1 MDQKELKELREY
13 YDNTDTSAEIA
24 DAELDDEIV
33 TAPMVGITV
42 RLPAEVLQRVRERA
56 AQENIKTTALI
67 RQWVEERIQPT
78 SLFGG
83 FSLMPLS
90 VAGVGPVTCI
100 NQSALELHAGS
111 PALWQTREWLEEAA
125 ETFGR
130 IFGEDRVS
138 T

>member
-1 MDQKELKELREY
+1 MNKKKLKELREY
-13 YDNTDTSAEIA
+13 YDNTDTSAEIV

-33 TAPMVGITV
+33 QSPMVGITV

-67 RQWVEERIQPT
+67 RRWIEHHVEPR

-83 FSLMPLS
+83 PIPTSPS
-90 VAGVGPVTCI
+90 VTAASVTSVYQTI
-100 NQSALELHAGS
+100 LELHTNAS
-111 PALWQTREWLEEAA
+111 LPAQTREVVESFKEFEPLLL
-125 ETFGR
+125 R
-130 IFGEDRVS
+130 DRVS